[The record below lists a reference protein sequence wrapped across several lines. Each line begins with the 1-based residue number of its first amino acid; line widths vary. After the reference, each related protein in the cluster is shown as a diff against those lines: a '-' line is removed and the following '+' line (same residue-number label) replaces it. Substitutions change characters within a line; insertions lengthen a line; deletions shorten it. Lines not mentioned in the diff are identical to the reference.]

1 MATCESLHDYL
12 LLHKRDAFYIQASL
26 LCISAILFK
35 RGRQPSLQV
44 IIEKIGL
51 AVLPEEVFMRLVSFA
66 SSAIPQ
72 VRVGLVQG
80 QEVVDVDL
88 AARALN
94 ILPYEQML
102 DLIEHQGESAL
113 TLQAILE
120 KARGR
125 LFSEVR
131 AFANIGAVHD
141 LSSVH
146 LAAPIPR
153 PRKNILCLGRN
164 YYEHALESY
173 QARGEQRPQG
183 DAPVIFTKATT
194 TINEPYGQIVIDPA
208 LSTQIDW
215 EAELAVIIGKTGKN
229 ISEEQAL
236 SYVFGYTV
244 LNDVTARDIQDRFK
258 QFFKGKSIDGY
269 CPIGPWIVT
278 ADELPDPQALG
289 LRLRVNGVI
298 KQEGHTRDMIYQ
310 VKTII
315 SLLSQGMTLEPG
327 DIIATG
333 TPSGVGF
340 ARKPPEFLK
349 AGDVVETEI
358 DGIGLLRNAVVNAD

>member
-1 MATCESLHDYL
+1 
-12 LLHKRDAFYIQASL
+12 
-26 LCISAILFK
+26 
-35 RGRQPSLQV
+35 
-44 IIEKIGL
+44 
-51 AVLPEEVFMRLVSFA
+51 MRLVSF
-66 SSAIPQ
+66 STGTIPQ
-72 VRVGLVQG
+72 VRAGLVQH

-94 ILPYEQML
+94 ILPRDQVL
-102 DLIEHQGESAL
+102 DLIEHQDEGMR

-120 KARGR
+120 KAQGR
-125 LFSEVR
+125 RLSAVR
-131 AFANIGAVHD
+131 TFANIGAVHD
-141 LSSVH
+141 LSAVH

-153 PRKNILCLGRN
+153 PRKNIMCLGRN

-173 QARGEQRPQG
+173 QARGQERPGG

-229 ISEEQAL
+229 IPEEQAL
-236 SYVFGYTV
+236 SYIFGYTV
-244 LNDVTARDIQDRFK
+244 LNDVTARDLQDRYK
-258 QFFKGKSIDGY
+258 QFFKGKSLDGY

-278 ADELPDPQALG
+278 ADEIPDPQDLS

-298 KQEGHTRDMIYQ
+298 KQEGHTRDMIYS
-310 VKTII
+310 VRTII
-315 SLLSQGMTLEPG
+315 SILSQGMTLEPG

-349 AGDVVETEI
+349 AGDIVETEI
-358 DGIGLLRNAVVNAD
+358 DGLGLLRNEVINA

>member
-1 MATCESLHDYL
+1 
-12 LLHKRDAFYIQASL
+12 
-26 LCISAILFK
+26 
-35 RGRQPSLQV
+35 
-44 IIEKIGL
+44 
-51 AVLPEEVFMRLVSFA
+51 MRLVSF
-66 SSAIPQ
+66 STSALPQ
-72 VRVGLVQG
+72 VRVGLVQK
-80 QEVVDVDL
+80 QEVVDIDL
-88 AARALN
+88 AARALDV
-94 ILPYEQML
+94 LPYDQML
-102 DLIEHQGESAL
+102 DLLERQDEGL
-113 TLQAILE
+113 RTLQAILD
-120 KARGR
+120 KAQGR

-131 AFANIGAVHD
+131 SFANIGAVHD
-141 LSSVH
+141 LNNVQ
-146 LAAPIPR
+146 LAAPIPQ
-153 PRKNILCLGRN
+153 PRKNIMCLGRN

-194 TINEPYGQIVIDPA
+194 TINDPYGQIVIDPA

-229 ISEEQAL
+229 IPEEQAL

-244 LNDVTARDIQDRFK
+244 LNDVTARDIQDKFK
-258 QFFKGKSIDGY
+258 QFFKGKSLDGY

-278 ADELPDPQALG
+278 ANEIPDPQALD
-289 LRLRVNGVI
+289 LRLRVNGI
-298 KQEGHTRDMIYQ
+298 LKQEGNTRDMIYQ

-315 SLLSQGMTLEPG
+315 SILSQGMTLEPG

-349 AGDVVETEI
+349 AGDIMETEI
-358 DGIGLLRNAVVNAD
+358 DGIGLLRNEVVTV